1 MTDKTH
7 LLRQVHPNF
16 IQNGEVGSIAFRPNE
31 NDEGLL
37 SVYDGDLATPEAS
50 HKHYTEVQKRK
61 SAGVM
66 AVTVAECTTLA
77 LPAASSPLPEF
88 DAHAHID
95 LTGCDKKQER
105 SKSKE
110 LLAFAVAESGSIRLR
125 SRINN

>member
-1 MTDKTH
+1 MTDKTQ

-31 NDEGLL
+31 NDRGLL

-88 DAHAHID
+88 DAHAAYRFH
-95 LTGCDKKQER
+95 
-105 SKSKE
+105 
-110 LLAFAVAESGSIRLR
+110 RLR
-125 SRINN
+125 QKAGAEQEQGATGLRRRAKWLYQPEG

>member
-16 IQNGEVGSIAFRPNE
+16 IHNGEVGSIAFRPNE

-88 DAHAHID
+88 DAHTRISISPAA
-95 LTGCDKKQER
+95 TKSR
-105 SKSKE
+105 SG
-110 LLAFAVAESGSIRLR
+110 ARAR
-125 SRINN
+125 SYWPSPSRRKWLYQPEV

>member
-1 MTDKTH
+1 VTDKTQ

-16 IQNGEVGSIAFRPNE
+16 IQNGEVGSLAFRPNE
-31 NDEGLL
+31 NDNGHL
-37 SVYDGDLATPEAS
+37 SVYDGDRATPEAS

-66 AVTVAECTTLA
+66 AVTVQECTTLS
-77 LPAASSPLPEF
+77 LPAASSPLPDF

-95 LTGCDKKQER
+95 FTGCDKKQER

-110 LLAFAVAESGSIRLR
+110 LLAFAVARQWLFQGEA
-125 SRINN
+125 